1 MKIVSK
7 NGVIYQNLIVSMIR
21 DHTYSVK
28 QLLTVVSDDRKLKF
42 NDDFTFIDD
51 LTQDEINA
59 GLEAVK
65 EVLINANETEL
76 LKEYF
81 SMFCQVSSEDA
92 KLKYAKE
99 FKKYEIDKARDLVI
113 EGGVSYKDKI
123 FQSSEKDRNLLTNT
137 VSLFAITKQLPGG
150 FVWIS
155 KDNEAVS
162 FTLEELI
169 ELGGIMANSVNTNT
183 IKARTLKDKVEQAQT
198 LEEIEAIK
206 WDNETLKNLK
216 KINNG
221 KFGK

>member
-7 NGVIYQNLIVSMIR
+7 NGTIYQNLTVSIIR
-21 DHTYSVK
+21 DHIYNVK
-28 QLLTVVSDDRKLKF
+28 QLLAIVSDDRELKF

-51 LTQDEINA
+51 LTQDELNA

-65 EVLINANETEL
+65 EVLINSNETEL
-76 LKEYF
+76 SKEYF
-81 SMFCQVSSEDA
+81 SMFCQASSEDA

-99 FKKYEIDKARDLVI
+99 FKKDEIDKAKNNAI

-123 FQSSEKDRNLLTNT
+123 FQSAEKDRNLLTST
-137 VSLFAITKQLPGG
+137 VSLFAITKQLPEG

-155 KDNEAVS
+155 KDNEAVP

-183 IKARTLKDKVEQAQT
+183 IKARTIKDKVEQAQT
-198 LEEIEAIK
+198 LEEIQSIK
-206 WDNETLKNLK
+206 WDE
-216 KINNG
+216 
-221 KFGK
+221 

>member
-7 NGVIYQNLIVSMIR
+7 NGTIYQNLTVLIIR
-21 DHTYSVK
+21 DHICSVK

-81 SMFCQVSSEDA
+81 SMFCQVSSEDV
-92 KLKYAKE
+92 KLQYTKE
-99 FKKYEIDKARDLVI
+99 FKKDEINKARDLAI
-113 EGGVSYKDKI
+113 EGGVSYKNKI
-123 FQSSEKDRNLLTNT
+123 FQSAEKDRNLLTST
-137 VSLFAITKQLPGG
+137 VSLFSIARQVPEG

-155 KDNEAVS
+155 KDNEAVP

-169 ELGGIMANSVNTNT
+169 ELGGIMANSVNANT

-206 WDNETLKNLK
+206 WDNETLKKSK
-216 KINNG
+216 KG
-221 KFGK
+221 K

>member
-7 NGVIYQNLIVSMIR
+7 NGAIYQNLTVSMIR
-21 DHTYSVK
+21 DHIYSVK
-28 QLLTVVSDDRKLKF
+28 QLLTVVSDDRELKF

-51 LTQDEINA
+51 LTQDELNA

-81 SMFCQVSSEDA
+81 LIFCQVSSEGA

-99 FKKYEIDKARDLVI
+99 FKKDEIDKAKSNAI

-123 FQSSEKDRNLLTNT
+123 FQSAEKDRNLLTST
-137 VSLFAITKQLPGG
+137 VSLFAITKQLPEG

-155 KDNEAVS
+155 KDNEAVP

-169 ELGGIMANSVNTNT
+169 ELGGIMANSVNTNA

-206 WDNETLKNLK
+206 WDNETLKKSK
-216 KINNG
+216 KG
-221 KFGK
+221 K

>member
-7 NGVIYQNLIVSMIR
+7 NGTIYQILTVSIII
-21 DHTYSVK
+21 DHIYSVK
-28 QLLTVVSDDRKLKF
+28 ELLAVVSDDRELKF

-51 LTQDEINA
+51 LTQDELNA
-59 GLEAVK
+59 GLQVVK
-65 EVLINANETEL
+65 EVLINANKTEL

-92 KLKYAKE
+92 KLKYSKE
-99 FKKYEIDKARDLVI
+99 FKKDEIDNDKNNAI

-123 FQSSEKDRNLLTNT
+123 FQSAEKDRNLLTST
-137 VSLFAITKQLPGG
+137 VSLFAITKQLPEG

-155 KDNEAVS
+155 KDNEAVP

-169 ELGGIMANSVNTNT
+169 ELGGIMANSVNTST
-183 IKARTLKDKVEQAQT
+183 IKARTLKDKVDQAQT

-206 WDNETLKNLK
+206 WDNETLKKSK
-216 KINNG
+216 KG
-221 KFGK
+221 K

>member
-7 NGVIYQNLIVSMIR
+7 NGIIYQNLTVSIIR
-21 DHTYSVK
+21 DHIYNVK
-28 QLLTVVSDDRKLKF
+28 QLLAIVSDDRELKF

-51 LTQDEINA
+51 LTQDELNA

-65 EVLINANETEL
+65 KVLVNSNETEL
-76 LKEYF
+76 SKEYF
-81 SMFCQVSSEDA
+81 SMFCQASSEDA

-99 FKKYEIDKARDLVI
+99 FKKDEIDKAKNNAI

-123 FQSSEKDRNLLTNT
+123 FQSAEKDRNLLTST
-137 VSLFAITKQLPGG
+137 VSLFAITKQLPEG

-155 KDNEAVS
+155 KDNEAVP

-183 IKARTLKDKVEQAQT
+183 IKARTIKDKVEQAQT
-198 LEEIEAIK
+198 LEEIQSIK
-206 WDNETLKNLK
+206 WDE
-216 KINNG
+216 
-221 KFGK
+221 

>member
-1 MKIVSK
+1 MITTKINGTQYQDLNKQIISFHIK
-7 NGVIYQNLIVSMIR
+7 NKWVIADVKRNLNYNQINN
-21 DHTYSVK
+21 Y
-28 QLLTVVSDDRKLKF
+28 
-42 NDDFTFIDD
+42 IDD
-51 LTQDEINA
+51 LTQDELNA

-65 EVLINANETEL
+65 EVLVNTNETEL

-81 SMFCQVSSEDA
+81 SMFCQVSSEEA

-99 FKKYEIDKARDLVI
+99 FKKDEIDNAKNNAI
-113 EGGVSYKDKI
+113 KGGVSYKDKI
-123 FQSSEKDRNLLTNT
+123 FQSAEKDRNLLTST
-137 VSLFAITKQLPGG
+137 VSLFAITKQLPEG

-155 KDNEAVS
+155 KDNEAVP

-206 WDNETLKNLK
+206 WDNETLKKSK
-216 KINNG
+216 KG
-221 KFGK
+221 K

>member
-1 MKIVSK
+1 MITTKI
-7 NGVIYQNLIVSMIR
+7 NGTQYQDLNKQIISFHIENKWVIADVKRNLNYNQINN
-21 DHTYSVK
+21 Y
-28 QLLTVVSDDRKLKF
+28 
-42 NDDFTFIDD
+42 IDD

-65 EVLINANETEL
+65 EVLVNTNETEL

-81 SMFCQVSSEDA
+81 SMFCQVSSEEA
-92 KLKYAKE
+92 KIKYAKE
-99 FKKYEIDKARDLVI
+99 FKKDEIDNAKNNAI
-113 EGGVSYKDKI
+113 KGGVSYKDKI
-123 FQSSEKDRNLLTNT
+123 FQSAEKDRNLLTST
-137 VSLFAITKQLPGG
+137 VSLFAITKQLPEG

-155 KDNEAVS
+155 KDNEAVP

-206 WDNETLKNLK
+206 WDNETLKK
-216 KINNG
+216 SKQG
-221 KFGK
+221 K

>member
-7 NGVIYQNLIVSMIR
+7 NGTIYQNLTVSIIR
-21 DHTYSVK
+21 DHIYSVK
-28 QLLTVVSDDRKLKF
+28 QLLTIVSDDRKLKF

-51 LTQDEINA
+51 LTQDELNA

-65 EVLINANETEL
+65 EVLINSNETEL

-81 SMFCQVSSEDA
+81 SMFCQASSEDA

-99 FKKYEIDKARDLVI
+99 FKKDEIDKAKNNAI

-123 FQSSEKDRNLLTNT
+123 FQSAEKDRNLLTST
-137 VSLFAITKQLPGG
+137 VSLFAITKQLPEG

-155 KDNEAVS
+155 KDNEAVP

-183 IKARTLKDKVEQAQT
+183 IKARTIKDKVEQAQT
-198 LEEIEAIK
+198 LEEIQSIK
-206 WDNETLKNLK
+206 WDE
-216 KINNG
+216 
-221 KFGK
+221 

>member
-1 MKIVSK
+1 MKIISK
-7 NGVIYQNLIVSMIR
+7 NGVIYQNLTVSTIR
-21 DHTYSVK
+21 DHIYSVK
-28 QLLTVVSDDRKLKF
+28 QLLAVVSDDRKLKF

-51 LTQDEINA
+51 LAQDEINA

-81 SMFCQVSSEDA
+81 SMFYQVSSEDA

-99 FKKYEIDKARDLVI
+99 FKKYEIDKSKDNAI

-123 FQSSEKDRNLLTNT
+123 FQSAEKDRNLLTNT
-137 VSLFAITKQLPGG
+137 VSLFAITKQLPEG

-155 KDNEAVS
+155 KDNEAVP

-169 ELGGIMANSVNTNT
+169 ELGGIMANSVNTNA

-206 WDNETLKNLK
+206 WDNETLKKSK
-216 KINNG
+216 KG
-221 KFGK
+221 K

>member
-7 NGVIYQNLIVSMIR
+7 NGTIYQNLTVSIIR
-21 DHTYSVK
+21 DHIYIVK
-28 QLLTVVSDDRKLKF
+28 QLLTIVSDDRKLKF

-51 LTQDEINA
+51 LTQDELNA

-65 EVLINANETEL
+65 EVLINSNETEL

-81 SMFCQVSSEDA
+81 SMFCQASSEDA

-99 FKKYEIDKARDLVI
+99 FKKDEIDKAKNNAI

-123 FQSSEKDRNLLTNT
+123 FQSAEKDRNLLTST
-137 VSLFAITKQLPGG
+137 VSLFAITKQLPEG

-155 KDNEAVS
+155 KDNEAVP

-183 IKARTLKDKVEQAQT
+183 IKARTIKDKVEQAQT
-198 LEEIEAIK
+198 LEEIQSIK
-206 WDNETLKNLK
+206 WDE
-216 KINNG
+216 
-221 KFGK
+221 

>member
-7 NGVIYQNLIVSMIR
+7 NGTIYQNLTVSIIR
-21 DHTYSVK
+21 DHIYNVK
-28 QLLTVVSDDRKLKF
+28 QLLAIVSDDRELKF

-51 LTQDEINA
+51 LTQDELNA

-65 EVLINANETEL
+65 EVLINSNETEL

-81 SMFCQVSSEDA
+81 SMFCQASSEDA

-99 FKKYEIDKARDLVI
+99 FKKDEIDKAKNNAI

-123 FQSSEKDRNLLTNT
+123 FQSAEKDRNLLTST
-137 VSLFAITKQLPGG
+137 VSLFAITKQLPEG

-155 KDNEAVS
+155 KDNEAVP

-183 IKARTLKDKVEQAQT
+183 IKTRTIKDKVEQAQT
-198 LEEIEAIK
+198 LEEIQSIK
-206 WDNETLKNLK
+206 WDE
-216 KINNG
+216 
-221 KFGK
+221 

>member
-7 NGVIYQNLIVSMIR
+7 NGTIYQNLTVSMIR
-21 DHTYSVK
+21 DHIYSVK
-28 QLLTVVSDDRKLKF
+28 QILAIVSDDRKLKF

-81 SMFCQVSSEDA
+81 SMFCQISSEDA

-99 FKKYEIDKARDLVI
+99 FKKDEIDNAKYNAI

-123 FQSSEKDRNLLTNT
+123 FQSAEKDRNLLTST
-137 VSLFAITKQLPGG
+137 VSLFAITKQLPEG

-155 KDNEAVS
+155 KDNEAVP

-206 WDNETLKNLK
+206 WDNETLKKSK
-216 KINNG
+216 KG
-221 KFGK
+221 K

>member
-7 NGVIYQNLIVSMIR
+7 NGVIYQILTVSMVR
-21 DHTYSVK
+21 DHIYSVK
-28 QLLTVVSDDRKLKF
+28 QLLAVVGDDRELRVK
-42 NDDFTFIDD
+42 DDYTFIDD
-51 LTQDEINA
+51 LTQDELNA
-59 GLEAVK
+59 GLEEVK
-65 EVLINANETEL
+65 KVIRTSNETEL

-99 FKKYEIDKARDLVI
+99 FKKDEIDKAKYNAI
-113 EGGVSYKDKI
+113 EGGVSYKNKI
-123 FQSSEKDRNLLTNT
+123 FQSSEKDRNLLTST
-137 VSLFAITKQLPGG
+137 VSLFAITKQLPEG

-155 KDNEAVS
+155 KDNEAVP

-206 WDNETLKNLK
+206 WDNETLKKSK
-216 KINNG
+216 KG
-221 KFGK
+221 K

>member
-7 NGVIYQNLIVSMIR
+7 NGTIYQNLTVSIIR
-21 DHTYSVK
+21 DHIYNVK
-28 QLLTVVSDDRKLKF
+28 QLLAIVSDDRELKF

-51 LTQDEINA
+51 LTQDELNA

-65 EVLINANETEL
+65 EVLINSNETEL

-81 SMFCQVSSEDA
+81 SMFCQASSEDA

-99 FKKYEIDKARDLVI
+99 FKKDEIDKAKNNAI

-123 FQSSEKDRNLLTNT
+123 FQSAKKDRNLLTST
-137 VSLFAITKQLPGG
+137 VSLFAITKQLPEG

-155 KDNEAVS
+155 KDNEAVP

-183 IKARTLKDKVEQAQT
+183 IKARTIKDKVEQAQT
-198 LEEIEAIK
+198 LEEIQSIK
-206 WDNETLKNLK
+206 WDE
-216 KINNG
+216 
-221 KFGK
+221 

>member
-1 MKIVSK
+1 MYISKIFLSDIGELNK
-7 NGVIYQNLIVSMIR
+7 NSISWAIEVKSTIALINRVLNKNENNN
-21 DHTYSVK
+21 Y
-28 QLLTVVSDDRKLKF
+28 
-42 NDDFTFIDD
+42 IDD
-51 LTQDEINA
+51 ITQDELNA

-65 EVLINANETEL
+65 EVLINSNETEL

-99 FKKYEIDKARDLVI
+99 FKKDEIDKAKDNAI

-123 FQSSEKDRNLLTNT
+123 FQSAEKDRNLLTST
-137 VSLFAITKQLPGG
+137 VSLFAITKQLPEG

-155 KDNEAVS
+155 KDNEAVP

-183 IKARTLKDKVEQAQT
+183 IKARTLKDNVEQAQT
-198 LEEIEAIK
+198 LDEIEAIK
-206 WDNETLKNLK
+206 WDE
-216 KINNG
+216 
-221 KFGK
+221 

>member
-1 MKIVSK
+1 MIVTK
-7 NGVIYQNLIVSMIR
+7 NSGTQYQDLNKQIISFHIENKLVIA
-21 DHTYSVK
+21 DVK
-28 QLLTVVSDDRKLKF
+28 RSLNYNQI
-42 NDDFTFIDD
+42 NNYIDD
-51 LTQDEINA
+51 ITQDELNL

-76 LKEYF
+76 LKKYF
-81 SMFCQVSSEDA
+81 SIFCQVSNEDA

-99 FKKYEIDKARDLVI
+99 FKKDEIDKAKDNAI

-123 FQSSEKDRNLLTNT
+123 FQSAEKDRNLLTST
-137 VSLFAITKQLPGG
+137 VSLFAITKQLPEG

-183 IKARTLKDKVEQAQT
+183 IKARTLKDKVEQAKT

-206 WDNETLKNLK
+206 WDNETLKKSK
-216 KINNG
+216 KG
-221 KFGK
+221 K